1 MAAALGHLPN
11 LHCVVDDMLSAHE
24 ELPSQYSAVREILTV
39 CRENQITLGGAKFKF
54 AASSV
59 HFAGYLV
66 GGDGVAADPEK
77 LSAIAEFPRPV
88 NITQLRSFLGLVGQL
103 ADFSDEISAV
113 AGPLMLLL
121 RQGNQ
126 FV

>member
-1 MAAALGHLPN
+1 
-11 LHCVVDDMLSAHE
+11 
-24 ELPSQYSAVREILTV
+24 
-39 CRENQITLGGAKFKF
+39 
-54 AASSV
+54 V